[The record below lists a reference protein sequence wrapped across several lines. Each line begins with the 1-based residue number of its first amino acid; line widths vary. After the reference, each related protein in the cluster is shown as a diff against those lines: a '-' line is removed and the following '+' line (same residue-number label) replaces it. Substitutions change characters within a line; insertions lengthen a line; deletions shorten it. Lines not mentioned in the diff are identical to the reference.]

1 MSEVKYVFWIE
12 VEDGA
17 GGINEVRWSNLTKR
31 QAQSMY
37 KATDEKLRS
46 DNVKTY
52 GWEEQK

>member
-1 MSEVKYVFWIE
+1 MNETKYVFWIE